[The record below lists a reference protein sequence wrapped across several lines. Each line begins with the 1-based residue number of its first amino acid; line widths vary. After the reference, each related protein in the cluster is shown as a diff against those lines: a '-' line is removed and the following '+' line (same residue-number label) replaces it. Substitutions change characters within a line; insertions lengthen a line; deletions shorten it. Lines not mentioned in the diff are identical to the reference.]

1 MQSCVQH
8 YATALSYNLP
18 GAPEHCS
25 FPQPKG
31 IAHPVE
37 WGKCTSPCFSRGET
51 ASSFANT
58 DTVLSASRGRMEL
71 RLWVREMQEGR
82 AKSSPC
88 HLSGPFA
95 NHLGVPHDPPNTHT
109 PRETSPGPPS
119 SQAGA
124 SRDAADVPQEAQLWE
139 NTEEVPWA
147 KQVGVGTQSM
157 FPGDGEKKNAE
168 WSLQE

>member
-95 NHLGVPHDPPNTHT
+95 NHLGVPHDPPPTHT
-109 PRETSPGPPS
+109 HPVKLPLGLPSRCIQGCCGCPTGSPALGEHRGGALG
-119 SQAGA
+119 QASGGGNSVNV
-124 SRDAADVPQEAQLWE
+124 SRRWR
-139 NTEEVPWA
+139 
-147 KQVGVGTQSM
+147 
-157 FPGDGEKKNAE
+157 KKNAE